1 MAPRLVLVI
10 LAAKGLSCAGSPHA
24 LNANCVNYVRLVL
37 YSAVCDRNC
46 RARGTASLA
55 EDPTTITAMTS
66 PNCPNRLATSGDI
79 RRETRGSTCLT
90 PDVAI
95 DRSRWGP

>member
-37 YSAVCDRNC
+37 YSAVCDRTC
-46 RARGTASLA
+46 RAREL
-55 EDPTTITAMTS
+55 
-66 PNCPNRLATSGDI
+66 
-79 RRETRGSTCLT
+79 RG
-90 PDVAI
+90 
-95 DRSRWGP
+95 